1 MLPGYTAQCSLCV
14 ISELSERPTDWLC
27 CPILQRQKV
36 RLEGETQR
44 WHLWQSWAWSQI
56 LSYHAGLFLEV
67 SLAWM
72 SMEGDPR
79 YGQALIVCSITQ
91 SCLTLCDPMDCSP
104 PGSSIHGILQAR
116 ILEWVAI
123 SFSTGSHYL
132 LSLVTMDEMASTH
145 FLNEKRRFQV
155 SPAFKGEVK
164 SLEWN
169 QNREEPTRGMQ
180 AKYAKLPQKN
190 SKARLLLRLCTW
202 KHPYQHHTSWL
213 KFRHMI

>member
-1 MLPGYTAQCSLCV
+1 MLHCV
-14 ISELSERPTDWLC
+14 
-27 CPILQRQKV
+27 
-36 RLEGETQR
+36 
-44 WHLWQSWAWSQI
+44 
-56 LSYHAGLFLEV
+56 AGLQDLSSLTRDWTCTLGSESTESWSLDFQGIPVFVFIFFSFMEV
-67 SLAWM
+67 KVKVLVA
-72 SMEGDPR
+72 
-79 YGQALIVCSITQ
+79 Q

-104 PGSSIHGILQAR
+104 PGSSIHGILQTR

-145 FLNEKRRFQV
+145 FLNEKSRFQV

-213 KFRHMI
+213 KFRHII